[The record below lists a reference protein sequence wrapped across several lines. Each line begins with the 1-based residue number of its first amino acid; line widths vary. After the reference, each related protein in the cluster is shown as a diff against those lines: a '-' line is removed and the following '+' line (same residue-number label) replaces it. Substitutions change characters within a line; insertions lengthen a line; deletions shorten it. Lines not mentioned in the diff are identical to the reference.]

1 MNIERLNSVDQLKND
16 WDLLAN
22 SIYQKRSF
30 LAHLEKNNF
39 SNQRYYVLYEDGF
52 LCAGAVVYS
61 LKINLFTFAK
71 LDLNVPMQII
81 GLPIS
86 NDENGLL
93 GSAEYTEILLSEI
106 FKQEN
111 GIALCLNY
119 QQPVLNKKL
128 IKMSSLP
135 SMILRREH
143 EDWESYLQSLRHPYR
158 RRILNALAKTQ
169 NIRSQSESCNAFTDD
184 HYNQYLQVIHR
195 SKTKLEVMG
204 MKFFKN
210 LPDPFKLDSFYDQEK
225 LLYWHIT
232 VEDQNNYYFLFGGLN
247 YELRDVYDSY
257 TNNLIAILKRG
268 INRQYNLINLGQ
280 TAETSKARFGTI
292 REPKKMFLYHKSRLA
307 RFVFHLLRKQLS
319 HSPESHEHHVFRN
332 DEIKKTNPFI
342 DEGDRQSD
350 KEKNYTKP
358 YLQDLLSLL
367 KLDKNYCAAKGNYL
381 YSHDQQQC
389 RQILDLAGGF
399 GSVLLGHNHPE
410 LVKTAKLLLENKR
423 SFHHQVSRK
432 SKLNALCK
440 KINELIKSHTQYNYT
455 TIILNTGAE
464 AVEASIKHA
473 LLVFDNKLLAIE
485 KEIEKSLVNIN
496 ESHFFRYPD
505 TPLIYNAYEFDTLD
519 AVRSYLKSLNSNIF
533 ENHKPKLIASNRSF
547 HGKTLGA
554 LAVTSNPSFR
564 NPFVKNTAFETIFLD
579 INAKCPEQLF
589 RNHTIQMF
597 IPHLKKNGVLS
608 FKKRKLNLIAASI
621 IEPIIGEGGIHVV
634 SKKFLSDLRK
644 YTKQHNIPLI
654 FDEIQSGCFRTGKFL
669 ASFYQKV
676 EADYYIL
683 GKSLG
688 GGLSKISAVSIQE
701 SQYVPEFDLLHSSTF
716 AEDDFSSVIASRSL
730 DLLVEHQF
738 RIKKA
743 STYLFT
749 VLTNLKQEYPEL
761 IHQIRGVGL
770 MIGIEFKSME
780 FSSSFGLQGI
790 YRSPYFGYLLSAY
803 LLNKKNIRVSVTL
816 SDAKTL
822 RLLPSLFI
830 DETQIDELYES
841 LADLCKILQF
851 GDFYSL
857 VSFLLPEKY
866 QHLRSISNFSPQTVP
881 LDDDSN
887 SIDQVGFLIHYIDM
901 NTVRAYLPSLDVLPD
916 QVVIS
921 LIRKLSDF
929 SEPVIIG
936 RNSIKNIHN
945 QEICITFI
953 GLAFTAKMITD
964 DLRKSLG
971 NIYNYQ
977 KICNKGID
985 LLLRSGIT
993 KIGLG
998 QYNSIIMQNGK
1009 AISNSNIRVTTGN
1022 GFTSYAVIQKIEEA
1036 IRTRH
1041 HLSTKLGIIGAGG
1054 NIARVLSAMLLDKVD
1069 EIMLMGRS
1077 NGNHSKLKDH
1087 AGYLIYETLKAIENE
1102 CESTN
1107 PIYDQIRSFSE
1118 SSSLFISRAHRNHT
1132 EYWDAYNDFF
1142 PSNKKIDISTDLKT
1156 LSDCDLILVAT
1167 SDPSP
1172 FLNQTYFK
1180 KGALICDIS
1189 VPLNCEEELLKN
1201 PDYKVFRGG
1210 LIELPHA
1217 ESLYPPGLSLENG
1230 QAYAC
1235 MVETMLMGFEHA
1247 KGCYSFGEINKDQ
1260 VNDLGNR
1267 LKRNGFMASTIEQ
1280 ELYH

>member
-1 MNIERLNSVDQLKND
+1 MNIERLNSVNQLKDD

-39 SNQRYYVLYEDGF
+39 SNQRYYVLYDDKT
-52 LCAGAVVYS
+52 LCAGAIVYS
-61 LKINLFTFAK
+61 LKINLFTFSK
-71 LDLNVPMQII
+71 LDLNLPMQVI

-93 GSAEYTEILLSEI
+93 GNAKNTEILLSEI

-111 GIALCLNY
+111 GIVLCLNY
-119 QQPVLNKKL
+119 QQSVINKN
-128 IKMSSLP
+128 IIEMSSLP
-135 SMILRREH
+135 SMILRRAH

-158 RRILNALAKTQ
+158 RRILKALGKTQ
-169 NIRSQSESCNAFTDD
+169 NIRSQSESCNAFTND

-210 LPDPFKLDSFYDQEK
+210 LPDTFKLDSFYDQEK

-232 VEDQNNYYFLFGGLN
+232 AEDQNNYYFLFGGLD
-247 YELRDVYDSY
+247 YELRDVYDSF

-280 TAETSKARFGTI
+280 TAETSKARFGTM

-307 RFVFHLLRKQLS
+307 RFVFQMLSKQLS
-319 HSPESHEHHVFRN
+319 HSPEIHKHHVFRS
-332 DEIKKTNPFI
+332 DEIKKSNHFI
-342 DEGDRQSD
+342 DECYIQRDE
-350 KEKNYTKP
+350 EKNYTKP
-358 YLQDLLSLL
+358 YLQNLLSLL
-367 KLDKNYCAAKGNYL
+367 KLDRDYCAAKGNYL
-381 YSHDQQQC
+381 YSLDKQH
-389 RQILDLAGGF
+389 RREILDLAGGF

-410 LVKTAKLLLENKR
+410 LVNTAQLLLENKC
-423 SFHHQVSRK
+423 SFHQQLSRK
-432 SKLNALCK
+432 SKLNSLCK
-440 KINELIKSHTQYNYT
+440 KINDLIKSNTQSNYT
-455 TIILNTGAE
+455 TVILNTGTE
-464 AVEASIKHA
+464 AVEAAIKHA

-496 ESHFFRYPD
+496 ESYFFRYPD
-505 TPLIYNAYEFDTLD
+505 NPLLYNDYEFDTLD

-554 LAVTSNPSFR
+554 LSVTSNSSFR
-564 NPFVKNTAFETIFLD
+564 NPFIKNTVFETIFLD

-589 RNHTIQMF
+589 RNHTIQIY

-608 FKKRKLNLIAASI
+608 FKKRKLSLIAAGI
-621 IEPIIGEGGIHVV
+621 FEPIIGEGGVHVV
-634 SKKFLSDLRK
+634 SKEFLSDLRK
-644 YTKQHNIPLI
+644 YTRQYNIPLI
-654 FDEIQSGCFRTGKFL
+654 FDEIQSGCFRTGMFL
-669 ASFYQKV
+669 ASFHQKV

-716 AEDDFSSVIASRSL
+716 AEDDFSSVIAIRSL
-730 DLLVEHQF
+730 DLLSENQY
-738 RIKKA
+738 RIEKA
-743 STYLFT
+743 SKYFFT
-749 VLTNLKQEYPEL
+749 VLTNLKQQYPEV
-761 IHQIRGVGL
+761 INEIRGAGL

-803 LLNKKNIRVSVTL
+803 LLNEKNIRVSVTL

-830 DETQIDELYES
+830 DETQIDKLFES
-841 LADLCKILQF
+841 LADLCKILKF

-857 VSFLLPEKY
+857 VSFLLPEEY
-866 QHLRSISNFSPQTVP
+866 QHLRPISNFAPQTVP
-881 LDDDSN
+881 LDSDRN
-887 SIDQVGFLIHYIDM
+887 CIDKVGFLIHYIDIH
-901 NTVRAYLPSLDVLPD
+901 TVRAYLPSLDVLPE

-921 LIRKLSDF
+921 LIQKLNNF

-936 RNSIKNIHN
+936 RNRIKNIHN
-945 QEICITFI
+945 QDICITFI

-971 NIYNYQ
+971 NIYSYQ

-985 LLLRSGIT
+985 LLVRSGIT

-998 QYNSIIMQNGK
+998 QYTSIIMQNGK
-1009 AISNSNIRVTTGN
+1009 AISNSKIRLTTGN
-1022 GFTSYAVIQKIEEA
+1022 GFTSYAVIQKIKEA
-1036 IRTRH
+1036 IRKRNNR
-1041 HLSTKLGIIGAGG
+1041 STKLGIIGAGG
-1054 NIARVLSAMLLDKVD
+1054 NIARVLSTMLLDKVD
-1069 EIMLMGRS
+1069 ELVLIGRS
-1077 NGNHSKLKDH
+1077 NGNNSKLKDH
-1087 AGYLIYETLKAIENE
+1087 AGYLIHKTLIEIENGY
-1102 CESTN
+1102 ESAN
-1107 PIYDQIRSFSE
+1107 LIYDQISSFSDGA
-1118 SSSLFISRAHRNHT
+1118 SLFNLSTNRNHT
-1132 EYWDAYNDFF
+1132 DYWNAFNDFF
-1142 PSNKKIDISTDLKT
+1142 PSNKKINISTDLKM
-1156 LSDCDLILVAT
+1156 LLDCDLILVAT

-1172 FLNQTYFK
+1172 FLNQKYFK

-1201 PDYKVFRGG
+1201 PNFKVFRGG

-1217 ESLYPPGLSLENG
+1217 ENLYPPGLFLENG
-1230 QAYAC
+1230 HAYAC

-1247 KGCYSFGEINKDQ
+1247 KGCYSYGEINMDQ

-1267 LKRNGFMASTIEQ
+1267 LVRHGFVASTIEQ